1 MSLPARRGH
10 LTARSFAAGDGFST
24 ADGSGPRVEAQVLGE
39 EVRMRESDEAR
50 LRLHSMCENPISVSA
65 AQKTEGVCRGATKIE
80 GRRGW
85 QPRSWAAC
93 CGGQAS
99 RF

>member
-1 MSLPARRGH
+1 MFETRNPAEQVRE
-10 LTARSFAAGDGFST
+10 
-24 ADGSGPRVEAQVLGE
+24 RVEAQVLGE

-50 LRLHSMCENPISVSA
+50 LRLHSRRHSMCENPISVSA
-65 AQKTEGVCRGATKIE
+65 AQKTEGVCRGATEIE
-80 GRRGW
+80 GRREW